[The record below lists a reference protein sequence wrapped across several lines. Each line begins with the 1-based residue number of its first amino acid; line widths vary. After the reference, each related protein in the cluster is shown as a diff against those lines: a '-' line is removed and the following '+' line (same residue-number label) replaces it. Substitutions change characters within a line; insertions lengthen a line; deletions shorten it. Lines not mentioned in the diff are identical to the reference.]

1 MLTLAKTVIGGTI
14 AGLTLLALT
23 ANPSLADTHNQTAS
37 PTTASSSTNEAPVAQ
52 ERLSQTIAQT
62 NQAPQQPTQGGCS
75 CCKNMM
81 NNMNMPAMRN
91 NMPGMTGNQSNPSR

>member
-1 MLTLAKTVIGGTI
+1 MSMLTVAKTLIGGTV

-23 ANPSLADTHNQTAS
+23 ANPSFADTHKPTAA
-37 PTTASSSTNEAPVAQ
+37 PTTASSTNETPVAQ
-52 ERLSQTIAQT
+52 NSLNQTAAPT
-62 NQAPQQPTQGGCS
+62 NQTPQQPTQGGCS

-81 NNMNMPAMRN
+81 SNMPGMMK